1 MSSTPYARLLLSLDG
16 GDAAA
21 GASEATAEAA
31 VQPVY
36 ESTAGWPATPPP
48 YLEIFEYPV
57 GWTPDPITGWV
68 ETGTAWR
75 YYGAT
80 PPPAFAAPSL
90 AQWGKVK
97 MQLVVGG
104 GRRAGVVS
112 SEMTSEA
119 MVYVRSAEGLESV
132 AYREATELDTLR
144 SWVGALQRDLRVISA
159 ALGAVGALTEVEL
172 RAVSA
177 TLTAALPV
185 NGQKITGLANGTT
198 STDAAAFGQIASAL
212 ASYVAATRAVNTTA
226 PLSGGGALS
235 ADRTLTF
242 APSADVAMGGYGFT
256 GCTGVANSAG
266 DVTVTPKSD
275 SNLVS
280 RKDALTT
287 TYASCVAARNATA
300 ATSLATVQNGPV
312 VCSEGSGW
320 RTSSG
325 GAAITVRAGLLAV
338 PVSGSTV
345 TARAYTV
352 YDVGSGY
359 ALGDY
364 YANSDPYL
372 FGAARVV
379 DTLIWTA
386 SGNGIRDSIDGNG
399 GIRKN
404 GSNIQLTSGS
414 TNEVQLATNSTVR
427 HAITNTGAVTCS
439 KNTAAVTRVQHGTA
453 GVNYVDS
460 TGTAVT
466 VTASGTGTLYTIAT
480 VSNSYVD
487 VEVRGFA
494 YHVGTVG
501 NVRAFAVRCAFK
513 NIAGTVTDGTQED
526 IRTSDNLGT
535 VWGTPPAIT
544 LASSGT
550 NILATGAAAGS
561 TDTRFVLTSIEWF
574 VGTTSA

>member
-1 MSSTPYARLLLSLDG
+1 
-16 GDAAA
+16 
-21 GASEATAEAA
+21 
-31 VQPVY
+31 
-36 ESTAGWPATPPP
+36 
-48 YLEIFEYPV
+48 
-57 GWTPDPITGWV
+57 
-68 ETGTAWR
+68 
-75 YYGAT
+75 
-80 PPPAFAAPSL
+80 
-90 AQWGKVK
+90 
-97 MQLVVGG
+97 
-104 GRRAGVVS
+104 
-112 SEMTSEA
+112 
-119 MVYVRSAEGLESV
+119 V
-132 AYREATELDTLR
+132 A
-144 SWVGALQRDLRVISA
+144 
-159 ALGAVGALTEVEL
+159 
-172 RAVSA
+172 
-177 TLTAALPV
+177 
-185 NGQKITGLANGTT
+185 
-198 STDAAAFGQIASAL
+198 
-212 ASYVAATRAVNTTA
+212 
-226 PLSGGGALS
+226 
-235 ADRTLTF
+235 
-242 APSADVAMGGYGFT
+242 
-256 GCTGVANSAG
+256 
-266 DVTVTPKSD
+266 
-275 SNLVS
+275 
-280 RKDALTT
+280 
-287 TYASCVAARNATA
+287 
-300 ATSLATVQNGPV
+300 
-312 VCSEGSGW
+312 SEGSGW
-320 RTSSG
+320 RTSAG
-325 GAAITVRAGLLAV
+325 GAAITVRGGFLTV

-345 TARAYTV
+345 AARVYTV
-352 YDVGSGY
+352 YDIGSGY
-359 ALGDY
+359 AIGDY
-364 YANSDPYL
+364 FSNSDPFL

-404 GSNIQLTSGS
+404 STHIQLTSGS

-439 KNTAAVTRVQHGTA
+439 KNTAAVTRVQHGVA

-526 IRTSDNLGT
+526 IRTPDNLGT

>member
-1 MSSTPYARLLLSLDG
+1 MPSTPYARLLLSLDG
-16 GDAAA
+16 GDATA

-48 YLEIFEYPV
+48 YLEIFEYPL

-112 SEMTSEA
+112 ADMVSEA

-132 AYREATELDTLR
+132 AYREATELDALR

-159 ALGAVGALTEVEL
+159 ALGAVGALTEAEL

-300 ATSLATVQNGPV
+300 ATSLATVQNGPAV
-312 VCSEGSGW
+312 ASEGSGW
-320 RTSSG
+320 RTSAG
-325 GAAITVRAGLLAV
+325 GAAITVRGGFLTV

-345 TARAYTV
+345 AARVYTV
-352 YDVGSGY
+352 YDIGSGY
-359 ALGDY
+359 AIGDY
-364 YANSDPYL
+364 FSNSDPFL

-386 SGNGIRDSIDGNG
+386 SGSGIRDSIDGNG

-404 GSNIQLTSGS
+404 STHIQLTSGS

-466 VTASGTGTLYTIAT
+466 VTASGTGKLYTIAT

-526 IRTSDNLGT
+526 IRTPDNLGT